1 MKYHIEYNNNIE
13 IFLDRQHDI
22 SFAAYLYKNRV
33 CVEKKMYT
41 FDESI
46 QFDYVDGSNSGGV
59 YFIKVFIKGKS
70 IIINDTSF
78 FYIKNK
84 YVNLVERILL
94 FESENI
100 LIEGYFQDSDTL
112 FCTFNGAKSTKKTK
126 PFVTDFV
133 IQNGWDCISVYQ
145 DNDTQYQFLSDEL
158 LYKVISPYLQGKEI
172 YTYGASLGGY
182 CAVYY
187 AGILNANVIAGSPK
201 NSAHPS
207 ICIDRFKKLSFLHHD
222 IQDGKKSDKNIYILY
237 DPTIRSDASF
247 IQEQILSLYPN
258 AKLLPLPKAGHMI
271 FRRVL
276 KLRRLKE
283 LILSIVNNSYFCE
296 YNNIMKEN
304 HLYKEE

>member
-1 MKYHIEYNNNIE
+1 MKYHIEYSNNLKV
-13 IFLDRQHDI
+13 FLDRHHDI

-46 QFDYVDGSNSGGV
+46 QFDYVNESNNTGV
-59 YFIKVFIKGKS
+59 YYIKLFIKEEDVV
-70 IIINDTSF
+70 INNTSF

-84 YVNLVERILL
+84 NIKLVEKLLL

-100 LIEGYFQDSDTL
+100 LIEGYFQDSTTL
-112 FCTFNGAKSTKKTK
+112 FCTFNGAKSTKKSK
-126 PFVTDFV
+126 PFGTDFI

-145 DNDTQYQFLSDEL
+145 DNDTQYQFLSDKL
-158 LYKVISPYLQGKEI
+158 LYQVISPYLQDKDI

-182 CAVYY
+182 CAIYY
-187 AGILNANVIAGSPK
+187 AGILNANAIAGSPK

-207 ICIDRFKKLSFLHHD
+207 ICIDRFKNLKFLHHD
-222 IQDGKKSDKNIYILY
+222 IQDGEKSSKNIFILY
-237 DPTIRSDASF
+237 DPTIRSDANF
-247 IQEQILSLYPN
+247 IQEQILSLYPD

-283 LILSIVNNSYFCE
+283 LILSIVNNDYFFE
-296 YNNIMKEN
+296 YNNIMKIN
-304 HLYKEE
+304 HLYKED